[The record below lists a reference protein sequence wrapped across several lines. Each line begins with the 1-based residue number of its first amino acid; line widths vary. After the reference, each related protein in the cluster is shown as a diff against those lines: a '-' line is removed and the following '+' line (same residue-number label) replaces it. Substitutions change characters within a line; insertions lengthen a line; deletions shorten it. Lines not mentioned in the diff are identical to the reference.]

1 MYICARG
8 GAIGWPFGLWAHTV
22 GGLQIGLRA
31 QQPAQRLL
39 LAAAHTHKQTNAY
52 ERVHVARPIPDS
64 ALSNAPT
71 AQWLGLPDLLR
82 IATMLL
88 ASNHCATRRFTKAIT
103 FYHQMG

>member
-1 MYICARG
+1 M
-8 GAIGWPFGLWAHTV
+8 WAHPSLDWIASVEATDSNEE
-22 GGLQIGLRA
+22 GRA
-31 QQPAQRLL
+31 REVAD
-39 LAAAHTHKQTNAY
+39 AYTHKQTNAY
-52 ERVHVARPIPDS
+52 ERVHVAHPIPDS

-71 AQWLGLPDLLR
+71 VQWLGLPDLLR